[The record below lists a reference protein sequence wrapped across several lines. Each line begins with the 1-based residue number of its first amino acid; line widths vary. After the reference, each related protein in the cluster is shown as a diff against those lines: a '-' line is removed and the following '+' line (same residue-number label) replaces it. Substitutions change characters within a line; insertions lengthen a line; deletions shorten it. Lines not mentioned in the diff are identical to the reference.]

1 MANLSSLLPP
11 SGAVTPTSADTLTN
25 KTLSTPTLDGTIV
38 EEIYNISGTSVTL
51 EPDNGSIQLHTLTGN
66 TTYSDGFSSGQSI
79 TLMVDDGT
87 GYTVTWPTTTWVNNG
102 ANPPILSTSA
112 YTVIVLWK
120 VSSTL
125 YGALAGEG
133 P

>member
-79 TLMVDDGT
+79 TLMIDDGT

-102 ANPPILSTSA
+102 ANAPILSTSA

>member
-51 EPDNGSIQLHTLTGN
+51 EPDNGSIQLHTLTGS

-79 TLMVDDGT
+79 TLMIDDGT
-87 GYTVTWPTTTWVNNG
+87 DYTVTWPTIIWVNNG
-102 ANPPILSTSA
+102 ANAPTLSTSA

-120 VSSTL
+120 VSATL
-125 YGALAGEG
+125 YGALAGDG